1 MSLTSSLIR
10 TFVIALACGASG
22 CGSDGDADP
31 NVNDPL
37 AAEDV
42 VRCDMPAD
50 HACREYDRGHQGE
63 ATAFV
68 DLPAARRSCTGGW
81 PGGPPDAGAFS
92 AGSCSQ
98 DDALGRCVTQS
109 HTLAVLV
116 TLDYFYTGFGDGT
129 ATTED
134 LSAICASIQ
143 ANAAANNVEVTSTF
157 EAPPF

>member
-1 MSLTSSLIR
+1 MSVTSSLIR
-10 TFVIALACGASG
+10 TLAIVLACTASA
-22 CGSDGDADP
+22 CGGGGDADP

-68 DLPAARRSCTGGW
+68 DLPAARKSCIGGW
-81 PGGPPDAGAFS
+81 PGGPPDAGVFS

-98 DDALGRCVTQS
+98 DDALGRCMTLS
-109 HTLAVLV
+109 HTLAVLA
-116 TLDYFYTGFGDGT
+116 TIDYFYTGFGDGN
-129 ATTED
+129 ATSAD
-134 LSAICASIQ
+134 LAELCAGVQ
-143 ANAAANNVEVTSTF
+143 AQAAANGVEVTSTF
-157 EAPPF
+157 QSPPF